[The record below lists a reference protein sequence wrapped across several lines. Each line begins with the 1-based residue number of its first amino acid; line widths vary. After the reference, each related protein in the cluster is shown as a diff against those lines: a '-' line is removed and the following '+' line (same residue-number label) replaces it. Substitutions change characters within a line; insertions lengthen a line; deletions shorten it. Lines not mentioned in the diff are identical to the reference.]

1 MSQIGQFTSST
12 PAVTPVLFLQGNT
25 GGAVGPDGAGVIYVV
40 GSGNITVSGNAGTNT
55 ETITL
60 TGTTNHAVQVG
71 NASGSL
77 TSIPVGTDGQ
87 VLIGATGA
95 DPAFATLTS
104 SDSSITFTTG
114 PNALGL
120 TVTGGT
126 TTGKT
131 ITGNTGGALA
141 PTAGNWNIVTANS
154 TPLFAGA
161 VSTLT
166 LDFAL
171 NSNLFL
177 GSPGSITSGTTN
189 VGYGKLAAASISSGS
204 DNVMVGYE
212 AGIGYTTGNTST
224 IVGSYAMFN
233 AVAGASNNTAIGSS
247 TLYNLAGAGTNNTA
261 LGFNTG
267 SAYTTTESNNI
278 VIGNT
283 GVIAESA
290 RIRIGTNGIQT
301 ATFIVGIDGVNV
313 GSTAK
318 VVTMASDQLGTATI
332 TAGTGITVT
341 PGANT
346 ITISGSGTSTI
357 TYTNVNTSPYVVLST
372 DNWLG
377 VDSSGGPIIV
387 QLPNAPSIGRTL
399 TIKDRTGS
407 ANTNTITVTTV
418 GGAVNID
425 GATTYVMNT
434 QYSAIQ
440 VLFDGTTYQIA

>member
-1 MSQIGQFTSST
+1 MSQIGQFNPTTPSVST
-12 PAVTPVLFLQGNT
+12 VLFLSGND
-25 GGAVGPDGAGVIYVV
+25 GIPVGPDGLGVINVV
-40 GSGNITVSGNAGTNT
+40 GGNNIYVSGNPGAFT
-55 ETITL
+55 ETIDL
-60 TGTTNHAVQVG
+60 VGTTNHAVQVG

-87 VLIGATGA
+87 VLLGDTGA
-95 DPAFATLTS
+95 DPAFGTLTS
-104 SDSSITFTTG
+104 SNGSITFTPG
-114 PNALGL
+114 AAALDL
-120 TVTGGT
+120 VVTSGVFGQ
-126 TTGKT
+126 T
-131 ITGNTGGALA
+131 ITGNTGGALS

-267 SAYTTTESNNI
+267 SAFTTTESNNI

-283 GVIAESA
+283 GVIADNA
-290 RIRIGTNGIQT
+290 KIRIGTNGIQT

-346 ITISGSGTSTI
+346 ITISSAGTTVL
-357 TYTNVNTSPYVVLST
+357 TYTNVNTTPYVVLST
-372 DNWLG
+372 DEWLG
-377 VDSSGGPIIV
+377 VDCSGAPITI
-387 QLPNAPSIGRTL
+387 QLPNAPSTGRMFV
-399 TIKDRTGS
+399 IKDRTGS
-407 ANTNTITVTTV
+407 ANTNNITVTTV
-418 GGAVNID
+418 GGAVLID

-434 QYSAIQ
+434 QYSAIE